1 MDVHESGTAIGVG
14 TMREIQAD
22 ELEPLA
28 TGAWILGAGGGGN
41 PYLTQLNLRRLY
53 GAGARVSLLDPM
65 ELADDDL
72 IATVASIGAPLVGR
86 ERLSDPGF
94 AAKPLRA
101 MQKYLGREL
110 RAVMSIEIGGA
121 NGLHPLM
128 VAAVT
133 GLPVVDA
140 DAMGRAFPEGQ
151 MTSFAIA
158 ELPMVPLI
166 LADIRDNEIVVPR
179 AENARRRERIAR
191 GIVAELGSVANAC
204 TAPRTGREVRDHGIL
219 YTTTKAIRIGRL
231 VEDARRRR
239 EDAVAALVEA
249 EAGVVLFKGKV
260 QDVERRA
267 TAGFL
272 RGRARLLGLDGDRGS
287 SFDLEFQNEYAVA
300 RRDGEIVATTPDII
314 CTMDSEAGEA
324 VGTEMLRY
332 GQRITVIALPPP
344 DYFLTPKAL
353 DRVGPR
359 GFGYDFD
366 YKTALATPQ

>member
-1 MDVHESGTAIGVG
+1 
-14 TMREIQAD
+14 MREIQAD

-28 TGAWILGAGGGGN
+28 IGAWILGAGGGGN
-41 PYLTQLNLRRLY
+41 PYLAHLNLRRLY
-53 GAGARVSLLDPM
+53 DGGARVWLLDPM

-72 IATVASIGAPLVGR
+72 VATVASIGAPLVGR
-86 ERLSDPGF
+86 ERLSDPRF
-94 AAKPLRA
+94 AAKPLLA
-101 MQKYLGREL
+101 MQKYLEREM

-158 ELPMVPLI
+158 ELPLVPLI
-166 LADIRDNEIVVPR
+166 LADIRDNEIVVPH

-204 TAPRTGREVRDHGIL
+204 TAPRSGREVKEHGIL
-219 YTTTKAIRIGRL
+219 HTTTKAIRIGRV

-249 EAGVVLFKGKV
+249 ERGTVLFRGKV

-287 SFDLEFQNEYAVA
+287 NFELEFQNEYAVA
-300 RRDGEIVATTPDII
+300 WRDGEIVSTTPDII
-314 CTMDSEAGEA
+314 CTMDSESGEA
-324 VGTEMLRY
+324 VGTEMVRY
-332 GQRITVIALPPP
+332 GQRITVIALPSPGF
-344 DYFLTPKAL
+344 FLTPKAL
-353 DRVGPR
+353 GRVGPR

-366 YKTALATPQ
+366 YKSALA

>member
-1 MDVHESGTAIGVG
+1 
-14 TMREIQAD
+14 MREIQSD

-41 PYLTQLNLRRLY
+41 PYLAHLNLRKLY
-53 GAGARVSLLDPM
+53 DEGLRVSLLDPM

-72 IATVASIGAPLVGR
+72 VATVASIGAPLVGR
-86 ERLSDPGF
+86 ERLSDPRF
-94 AAKPLRA
+94 AAKPLLA
-101 MQKYLGREL
+101 MRKYLEREL

-128 VAAVT
+128 AAAVT

-140 DAMGRAFPEGQ
+140 DTMGRAFPEGQ
-151 MTSFAIA
+151 MASFAIA
-158 ELPMVPLI
+158 ELPLVPLI
-166 LADIRDNEIVVPR
+166 LSDIRDNEVFVPR
-179 AENARRRERIAR
+179 AENAKRRERIAR

-204 TAPRTGREVRDHGIL
+204 SAPRTGREIKEHGIL
-219 YTTTKAIRIGRL
+219 YTTTKAIRIGRV

-239 EDAVAALVEA
+239 EDAVQALIEA
-249 EAGVVLFKGKV
+249 EQGVLMFKGKI

-272 RGRARLLGLDGDRGS
+272 RGRTRLLGLDADRGAV
-287 SFDLEFQNEYAVA
+287 FDLEFQNEFAVA
-300 RRDGEIVATTPDII
+300 RRDGEIVTTTPDII
-314 CTMDSEAGEA
+314 CVLDSESGEA

-332 GQRITVIALPPP
+332 GQRVSVVVLPPP
-344 DYFLTPKAL
+344 EFFLTPKAL
-353 DRVGPR
+353 DKVGPR

-366 YKTALATPQ
+366 YKTALAPQ